1 MKKRVLS
8 LLLVLLMVV
17 SLVPISAL
25 ADKSNTDVAYAVEG
39 GNIYFDKA
47 TGTITDCDDGVTEAI
62 IPAEIGGVKV
72 TSIGEGAFS
81 RYTSL
86 TSVTIPSS
94 VTSIGD
100 YAFYRCTSLASIDIP
115 NSVTSVG
122 NYAFVYCTSLAS
134 IDIPN
139 SVTSIRGGA
148 FSNCT
153 SLASIEIPNSVTSI
167 GNSAFNGCTSL
178 VSIDIPNSVTRIGD
192 VAFSGCT
199 SLVSIDIPNSVTRI
213 GDRAFRD
220 CTSLASIDI
229 PNSVTNIGSNVFNY
243 CDGLENVDVENDNPK
258 YMSLS
263 GVLFTKD
270 MSTLMKCPSRKSGTY
285 RIPEGVVS
293 IDDGAFQS
301 CMNLTDIYSEQCE
314 EHRKRL
320 VSGMRELTKN
330 GNSRRSNKYW
340 RWRF

>member
-25 ADKSNTDVAYAVEG
+25 ADRSNTDVAYAVER

-47 TGTITDCDDGVTEAI
+47 KGTITDCDGSVTKAS
-62 IPAEIGGVKV
+62 IPAEIDGVAV
-72 TSIGEGAFS
+72 TSIGEDAFLS
-81 RYTSL
+81 CTSL
-86 TSVTIPSS
+86 TGVTIPNS
-94 VTSIGD
+94 VTRIGD
-100 YAFYRCTSLASIDIP
+100 RAFRNCTSLASIDIP
-115 NSVTSVG
+115 NSVTDIGNFAFSGCTSLVSINIPNSVTRIGDSAFSGCTSLASIDIPNSVTDIG
-122 NYAFVYCTSLAS
+122 NFAFSGCTSLAS

-139 SVTSIRGGA
+139 SVTSIG
-148 FSNCT
+148 F
-153 SLASIEIPNSVTSI
+153 
-167 GNSAFNGCTSL
+167 SAFRG
-178 VSIDIPNSVTRIGD
+178 
-192 VAFSGCT
+192 
-199 SLVSIDIPNSVTRI
+199 
-213 GDRAFRD
+213 

-330 GNSRRSNKYW
+330 GNSRRNNKYW

>member
-1 MKKRVLS
+1 MH
-8 LLLVLLMVV
+8 
-17 SLVPISAL
+17 
-25 ADKSNTDVAYAVEG
+25 
-39 GNIYFDKA
+39 
-47 TGTITDCDDGVTEAI
+47 
-62 IPAEIGGVKV
+62 
-72 TSIGEGAFS
+72 
-81 RYTSL
+81 
-86 TSVTIPSS
+86 
-94 VTSIGD
+94 
-100 YAFYRCTSLASIDIP
+100 
-115 NSVTSVG
+115 
-122 NYAFVYCTSLAS
+122 
-134 IDIPN
+134 
-139 SVTSIRGGA
+139 A

>member
-1 MKKRVLS
+1 
-8 LLLVLLMVV
+8 MVV

-25 ADKSNTDVAYAVEG
+25 ADRSNTDVAYAVER

-47 TGTITDCDDGVTEAI
+47 KGTITDCDGSVTKAS
-62 IPAEIGGVKV
+62 IPAEIDGVAV
-72 TSIGEGAFS
+72 TSIGEDAFLS
-81 RYTSL
+81 CTSL
-86 TSVTIPSS
+86 TGVTIPNS
-94 VTSIGD
+94 VTRIGD
-100 YAFYRCTSLASIDIP
+100 RAFRNCTSLASIDIP
-115 NSVTSVG
+115 NSVT
-122 NYAFVYCTSLAS
+122 
-134 IDIPN
+134 D
-139 SVTSIRGGA
+139 
-148 FSNCT
+148 
-153 SLASIEIPNSVTSI
+153 I
-167 GNSAFNGCTSL
+167 GNF
-178 VSIDIPNSVTRIGD
+178 
-192 VAFSGCT
+192 AFSGCT
-199 SLVSIDIPNSVTRI
+199 SLVSINIPNSVTRI

>member
-1 MKKRVLS
+1 
-8 LLLVLLMVV
+8 MVM

-25 ADKSNTDVAYAVEG
+25 ADKSSTDVAYAVER

-47 TGTITDCDDGVTEAI
+47 TGTITDCDESVTKAS
-62 IPAEIGGVKV
+62 IPAEIDGVAV
-72 TSIGEGAFS
+72 TSIGEDAFRS
-81 RYTSL
+81 CTSL
-86 TSVTIPSS
+86 ASIDIPNSVTSIGYNAFGGCTSLASIDIPNS

-100 YAFYRCTSLASIDIP
+100 YAFYRCTSL
-115 NSVTSVG
+115 V
-122 NYAFVYCTSLAS
+122 S

-139 SVTSIRGGA
+139 SVTSISSYA
-148 FSNCT
+148 F
-153 SLASIEIPNSVTSI
+153 
-167 GNSAFNGCTSL
+167 G
-178 VSIDIPNSVTRIGD
+178 
-192 VAFSGCT
+192 GCT

-301 CMNLTDIYSEQCE
+301 CMNLTDIYIPNSVKNIGSGSFQGCE
-314 EHRKRL
+314 SYKEWKFQT
-320 VSGMRELTKN
+320 E
-330 GNSRRSNKYW
+330 
-340 RWRF
+340 

>member
-25 ADKSNTDVAYAVEG
+25 ADKSNTDVAYAVER

-47 TGTITDCDDGVTEAI
+47 KGTITDCDGSVTKAS
-62 IPAEIGGVKV
+62 IPAEIDGVAV
-72 TSIGEGAFS
+72 TSIGEDAFLS
-81 RYTSL
+81 CTSL
-86 TSVTIPSS
+86 TGVT
-94 VTSIGD
+94 
-100 YAFYRCTSLASIDIP
+100 
-115 NSVTSVG
+115 
-122 NYAFVYCTSLAS
+122 
-134 IDIPN
+134 
-139 SVTSIRGGA
+139 
-148 FSNCT
+148 
-153 SLASIEIPNSVTSI
+153 
-167 GNSAFNGCTSL
+167 
-178 VSIDIPNSVTRIGD
+178 
-192 VAFSGCT
+192 
-199 SLVSIDIPNSVTRI
+199 IPNSVTRI
-213 GDRAFRD
+213 GDRAFRN

-293 IDDGAFQS
+293 IDDVSFQS

>member
-25 ADKSNTDVAYAVEG
+25 ADRSNTDVAYAVER

-47 TGTITDCDDGVTEAI
+47 KGTITDCDGSVTKAS
-62 IPAEIGGVKV
+62 IPAEIDGVAV
-72 TSIGEGAFS
+72 TSIGEDAFLS
-81 RYTSL
+81 CTSL
-86 TSVTIPSS
+86 TGVTIPNS
-94 VTSIGD
+94 VTRIGD
-100 YAFYRCTSLASIDIP
+100 RAFRNCTSLASIDIP
-115 NSVTSVG
+115 NSVTDIG
-122 NYAFVYCTSLAS
+122 NF
-134 IDIPN
+134 
-139 SVTSIRGGA
+139 A
-148 FSNCT
+148 FS
-153 SLASIEIPNSVTSI
+153 
-167 GNSAFNGCTSL
+167 GCTSL

>member
-139 SVTSIRGGA
+139 SVTSIGGY
-148 FSNCT
+148 
-153 SLASIEIPNSVTSI
+153 
-167 GNSAFNGCTSL
+167 
-178 VSIDIPNSVTRIGD
+178 
-192 VAFSGCT
+192 AFSG
-199 SLVSIDIPNSVTRI
+199 
-213 GDRAFRD
+213 

>member
-115 NSVTSVG
+115 NSVT
-122 NYAFVYCTSLAS
+122 
-134 IDIPN
+134 
-139 SVTSIRGGA
+139 
-148 FSNCT
+148 
-153 SLASIEIPNSVTSI
+153 
-167 GNSAFNGCTSL
+167 
-178 VSIDIPNSVTRIGD
+178 
-192 VAFSGCT
+192 
-199 SLVSIDIPNSVTRI
+199 
-213 GDRAFRD
+213 
-220 CTSLASIDI
+220 
-229 PNSVTNIGSNVFNY
+229 NIGSNVFNY

-330 GNSRRSNKYW
+330 GNSRRNNKYW

>member
-115 NSVTSVG
+115 NSVTSIG
-122 NYAFVYCTSLAS
+122 GYAFSGCTSLTS

>member
-115 NSVTSVG
+115 NSVTSIG
-122 NYAFVYCTSLAS
+122 FSAFRGCTSLAS